1 MSSPKK
7 ILVITDNKPDQ
18 INGVVTTFR
27 NLDRLAL
34 QDGHVMIFIDPT
46 LFKSIP
52 MPGYPEVA
60 MAMPYKIGH
69 KIIEIDP
76 DYIHIATEG
85 PVGLAAKLWLDKH
98 KWRYNT
104 SYHTKFPEFLR
115 KIYHVPTSITYG
127 YLRWFHKHS
136 GRVLTTTET
145 MVKELK
151 DHGFKGDIVSW
162 TRGVDRDIFNTSYR
176 KPKDNLTL
184 LCVSRISKEK
194 NMDAFCELRYDNAKK
209 IVVGDGPY
217 LEELKEKYP
226 NVEYVGVKTGNELAS
241 YYANADVFIFPSRAD
256 TFGIVMIEA
265 LACGTPVAA
274 YPVTGPID
282 VVEQNETGFL
292 DENLNTAIDNC
303 LTLDRDVVYVKS
315 FKWSW
320 ENCWKIFKNN
330 LVAV

>member
-1 MSSPKK
+1 MTKT
-7 ILVITDNKPDQ
+7 ILIITDNKPDQ

-27 NLDRLAL
+27 NLDRLAA

-60 MAMPYKIGH
+60 MSIPYKIGH

-85 PVGLAAKLWLDKH
+85 PIGLAAKLWLDKH

-104 SYHTKFPEFLR
+104 SYHTKFPEFLK
-115 KIYHVPTSITYG
+115 KIYCIPTSMTYS

-162 TRGVDRDIFNTSYR
+162 TRGVDREIFNPSYR

-194 NMDAFCELRYDNAKK
+194 NMDAFCELKYGNAKK

-217 LEELKEKYP
+217 LEDLKEKYP

-282 VVEQNETGFL
+282 VVEQNESGFL
-292 DENLNTAIDNC
+292 DENLSNAIASC
-303 LTLDRDVVYVKS
+303 LELDRDIVYVKS